1 MSDMD
6 VAIKLRAEGSKKL
19 AAEINQLGKGFKD
32 LSKEL
37 KDTNTSAA
45 KVQNL
50 YGLNKSFA
58 QSQGKIKKTKTEL
71 AGLRKEIKAAD
82 SPSQKLLKTFREKEK
97 QLGRLV
103 NAQAKEKTKLR
114 ELGSELKKTG
124 VDTKNLKKENDRYTA
139 SVKKTSSELGKF
151 AAKQKQIQDTRTR
164 KLQNS
169 ANLGF
174 AGAGMMMAGRF
185 VSRAINAPISKIKQ
199 VERSKGEL
207 QSIMGKD
214 GAQQI
219 VDEGRKQSGKIA
231 GITTAGFTSAAYTI
245 KSSMSSLSAQAVAN
259 MTAAAA
265 VTAKATKSDLAT
277 MTELYAKGSG
287 VFKTHLFKDMS
298 DSEFGD
304 VFGSAVARTVQNFN
318 TTGLKMASAIRTAG
332 EGASMAGISM
342 GEQMAV
348 LGMAQQVLTAEQSG
362 TAYMALLRNPVAAQK
377 KLAKAGHNVELL
389 DDSGNVK
396 KMPEMLTAL
405 ETTFGKELNTAEQG
419 ILSQAFGDE
428 AMKLLKA
435 AWGKGAEIQK
445 NANDI
450 NTTSAK
456 GLEFAKS
463 MMNNMQDNFSDRA
476 DIQSQKWAAIQE
488 QLGEALIPL
497 LESLMPH
504 LESLANWVS
513 DFIKD
518 NKGVAAAIGGTV
530 LVVGGFLTM
539 GGGLLIAMA
548 SLTGAAASATA
559 ALNMMALRAG
569 TATALGGAG
578 GIGGG
583 KAGGKLGKFVKG
595 SGYVAAALSAVSL
608 ADTWTDDKK
617 TTGEKMDDTTEVA
630 GGLAGM
636 WGGAAA
642 GAAIG
647 SAVPLIGTAIGGLIG
662 GALGY
667 WGGSAAGDAI
677 GDLWVSDDKAVDA
690 AGKQDIQQNNN
701 TKIGS
706 IIVQGSADAIATGK
720 AVVQEIK
727 NASAPDTSFD
737 QQEVYQ

>member
-1 MSDMD
+1 MD

-19 AAEINQLGKGFKD
+19 AAEISQLGKGFKG

-37 KDTNTSAA
+37 KETNTTAA

-58 QSQGKIKKTKTEL
+58 QSQDKIRKTKTEL
-71 AGLRKEIKAAD
+71 SRLRKEIKAVD
-82 SPSQKLLKTFREKEK
+82 NPSQKLLKTFREKEK

-103 NAQAKEKTKLR
+103 NAQSKEKTKLR

-124 VDTKNLKKENDRYTA
+124 VDTKNLRAENDRYTA

-174 AGAGMMMAGRF
+174 AGAGMMVAGRF

-277 MTELYAKGSG
+277 MTELYSKGSG
-287 VFKTHLFKDMS
+287 VFKDNLYKEMS

-304 VFGSAVARTVQNFN
+304 MFGSAIAATVKNFD
-318 TTGLKMASAIRTAG
+318 TTGQRMASAIRTSG
-332 EGASMAGISM
+332 SSASLQGISM
-342 GEQMAV
+342 SEQLAV
-348 LGMAQQVLTAEQSG
+348 LGALQKTMTAEQSG
-362 TAYMALLRNPVAAQK
+362 TGYMALTRDTNRAQERLK
-377 KLAKAGHNVELL
+377 KEGYDVSLL
-389 DDSGNVK
+389 DENNNTKS
-396 KMPEMLTAL
+396 MPAL
-405 ETTFGKELNTAEQG
+405 LKSLRG
-419 ILSQAFGDE
+419 AFGDE
-428 AMKLLKA
+428 LDAVESGALSAAFGDEGKKVIMNLWNKA
-435 AWGKGAEIQK
+435 DLIDKETKNIQNQSK
-445 NANDI
+445 D
-450 NTTSAK
+450 
-456 GLEFAKS
+456 GLAFAKS

-497 LESLMPH
+497 LESMMPH

-559 ALNMMALRAG
+559 ALNMMALRSG
-569 TATALGGAG
+569 TAGALGGV
-578 GIGGG
+578 GGG

-617 TTGEKMDDTTEVA
+617 TTGQKMDDTTEVA

-647 SAVPLIGTAIGGLIG
+647 SAVPLIGTAIGGLVG

-677 GDLWVSDDKAVDA
+677 GDLWVSDDKMVDA
-690 AGKQDIQQNNN
+690 AGKQANVQNNN
-701 TKIGS
+701 TKIGR
-706 IIVQGSADAIATGK
+706 IIVQGSSDPIATGE
-720 AVVQEIK
+720 AVVQKIK
-727 NASAPDTSFD
+727 DMSAPDTSFD